1 MKKNRDR
8 QKNLALARLLAVA
21 LLACGWVALYSTHIA
36 LQEAMYEEGT
46 MRYIF
51 ENIGRGAIITYI
63 VLTLIIAQKYAM
75 YFPFLP
81 RKERKLADERQ
92 LRVRNRV
99 FEKSYTV
106 LAISSFIAVML
117 FGSAESTMQGMLW
130 AYVCASYFAIP
141 MFFALIQ
148 KDA

>member
-1 MKKNRDR
+1 MKRNHDKQR
-8 QKNLALARLLAVA
+8 NLALGRLLGVL
-21 LLACGWVALYSTHIA
+21 LLACGWVALYATHAA

-46 MRYIF
+46 LHYIL
-51 ENIGRGAIITYI
+51 ENIGRGAMISYI
-63 VLTLIIAQKYAM
+63 VLTLLIAQKYAM
-75 YFPFLP
+75 YSPFLP
-81 RKERKLADERQ
+81 RKERKTADERQ
-92 LRVRNRV
+92 LRVRSRV

-106 LAISSFIAVML
+106 LAVSSFIAVIS
-117 FGSAESTMQGMLW
+117 FGSAEPTMQGMLW